1 MTVATEVSR
10 SRGKLQELN
19 LPSLHSNARAVWA
32 VFKIRVK
39 IVSRYP
45 GMLVMD
51 VITPLIVAMLPILIG
66 VGVAGDIAS
75 AEANFAANTGTT
87 NFILYM
93 VIGTVMFSVVSF
105 SMWFFGFFIRREQ
118 QNGTLEAIY
127 ITTTSRATLLAGTSL
142 YVSLRSSIY
151 GIVSLLLV
159 SLLFGLNPLQ
169 GDVFLAIVFMGL
181 GLVPIFGMNLFFGSL
196 ILKFKE
202 VGPMIGLLQWVISF
216 LMGMYFPVTVL
227 PLFFR
232 TIALMLPPTWV
243 VNGIRASLLD
253 TSYLLDGWYMD
264 IAVLA
269 AMWFII
275 PAIGFYIFTKIE
287 NNLRK
292 NQGIGTF

>member
-1 MTVATEVSR
+1 MVWER
-10 SRGKLQELN
+10 S
-19 LPSLHSNARAVWA
+19 P
-32 VFKIRVK
+32 IVK
-39 IVSRYP
+39 IDSEAGSSVSQR
-45 GMLVMD
+45 
-51 VITPLIVAMLPILIG
+51 
-66 VGVAGDIAS
+66 AS

-93 VIGTVMFSVVSF
+93 VIGSVIFSVVSF

-118 QNGTLEAIY
+118 QSGTLEAIY
-127 ITTTSRATLLAGTSL
+127 LTTTSRATLLVGTSM
-142 YVSLRSSIY
+142 YVAFRSSMY
-151 GIVSLLLV
+151 GIVSLILV

-169 GDVFLAIVFMGL
+169 GDVFLALLFLVL

-196 ILKFKE
+196 ILKYKD
-202 VGPMIGLLQWVISF
+202 VGSMISLLQWVVSF

-227 PLFFR
+227 PVFIR
-232 TIALMLPPTWV
+232 TISALLPPTWV
-243 VNGIRASLLD
+243 VNGVRASLLE
-253 TSYLLDGWYMD
+253 TSFLLDGWYMD
-264 IAVLA
+264 IGVLI